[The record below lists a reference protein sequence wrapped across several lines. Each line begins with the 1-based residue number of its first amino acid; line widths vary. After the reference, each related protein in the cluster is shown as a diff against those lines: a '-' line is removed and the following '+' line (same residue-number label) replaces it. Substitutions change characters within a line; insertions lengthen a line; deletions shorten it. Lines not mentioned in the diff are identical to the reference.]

1 MQYEYVRYLNQSTT
15 NYVVSRMVNAFIAKD
30 SDKAYAFEVAF
41 YCQNGGAT
49 TGANI
54 KVYKP
59 DFTTQTLVYLGQ
71 VSAGTNLRP
80 SDLDTGQ
87 VQEQT
92 QACEFEEYFVDVFP
106 EYRVFAFDINS
117 SVPFEADI
125 EAAEEFT
132 VDWGDGSITQYPS
145 GPQTITHT
153 YDIST
158 TYTVTLK
165 SPDKAFLNSID
176 FVSQSDIFFNIS
188 DLPQGIEGVRLFQ
201 ISNTITGD
209 IRYLPLS
216 LTYFEV
222 YGSNTISGNTQH
234 IANHVFVHFIVSGN
248 NTISGDIR
256 FFPATITVLLV
267 VYGQNQLTGD
277 IFNMVSTPQYMSIA
291 GNNTVSGNIRNLQ
304 PETTQM
310 DFVGQN
316 MVRGNIQVL
325 ASGVTAAQFQ
335 GDSVTT
341 GDIGLTPANLV
352 VLFMLGQGV
361 PTAYTAKAW
370 INGVQII
377 YLGSGLSNSEI
388 DDLIIDLSA
397 VTWAGDKILNIRG
410 SRTAASDAA
419 VTSLEA
425 QGVTV
430 TVSP

>member
-1 MQYEYVRYLNQSTT
+1 
-15 NYVVSRMVNAFIAKD
+15 
-30 SDKAYAFEVAF
+30 
-41 YCQNGGAT
+41 
-49 TGANI
+49 
-54 KVYKP
+54 
-59 DFTTQTLVYLGQ
+59 
-71 VSAGTNLRP
+71 
-80 SDLDTGQ
+80 
-87 VQEQT
+87 
-92 QACEFEEYFVDVFP
+92 
-106 EYRVFAFDINS
+106 
-117 SVPFEADI
+117 
-125 EAAEEFT
+125 
-132 VDWGDGSITQYPS
+132 
-145 GPQTITHT
+145 
-153 YDIST
+153 
-158 TYTVTLK
+158 
-165 SPDKAFLNSID
+165 
-176 FVSQSDIFFNIS
+176 
-188 DLPQGIEGVRLFQ
+188 LPQGIESVRLFQ

-216 LTYFEV
+216 MIYFEV
-222 YGSNTISGNTQH
+222 YGSNTISGNTKH
-234 IANHVFVHFIVSGN
+234 IANHVFVYFIVSGN

-277 IFNMVSTPQYMSIA
+277 IFNMVSTPKYMSIA

-316 MVRGNIQVL
+316 MLRGNIQVL
-325 ASGVTAAQFQ
+325 ASGVTKAQFQ

-352 VLFMLGQGV
+352 VLFMLGQGG